1 MAVKKLLLML
11 VLCPMVGCSQAGGGA
26 DAGPEPLPL
35 DEPLGAGQVRAGVI
49 DKQSELLSG
58 VEAHGWIGDFKLYN
72 DRVAFIV
79 ENISEPRGWM
89 PYGGTLLDADRVRG
103 EGQAGEELFEEM
115 AINIDLMTLY
125 PTEAEVVNDGSDG
138 QPALVR
144 IRGEQRGIPLVDAA
158 VGGALEPKNFDI
170 IQDYI
175 LEPDAD
181 YLRIRT
187 SFKSRTASPV
197 SIQVGDL
204 VLNGD
209 RTSDFFKGAGI
220 SDEYTGGSA
229 DYYGGFAPCLC
240 YLYTGAQGGIQ
251 SALSIESIT
260 PMVIAQGQAPPRRDE
275 NPLVVERLL
284 IVGAGGMDACLRTLA
299 DVRKNGDQGLL
310 GGKLTDTGGAP
321 EAGAIVLARDDS
333 LPEGRDY
340 VDQTY
345 TGEDGNYEMQLLPG
359 SYRIEFRAPGRDA
372 LVLDAPALGAAE
384 SVSLDASLPPPARLH
399 FGCTG
404 EDRDGVQLGT
414 VPCKLSL
421 QAGLDADRHA
431 AVPIDL
437 VTFGAAGS
445 GELILPVGDWT
456 ATLSRGWEYS
466 IQRQNVTAV
475 AGQTVEVQG
484 TLRRQVDTSGYI
496 AADLHNHST
505 RSIDST
511 FQIEDKIGSNAC
523 EGLDLVVLADHDC
536 QADFTPQVE
545 GMIEDLPFD
554 LHKWVRFVTGNEI
567 SPMYAHH
574 TSFPLPTHPSGWIYW
589 QVPWT
594 LYDQGKF
601 VRFLEYPEILA
612 RERELGAEVINVAH
626 PLANS
631 GYFSYLGFDPPAVMP
646 RIDSLDPAK
655 FTPDFDTIELLNSDG
670 VDTMLDKILP
680 MWCAFNNQGMFR
692 TASGVSDAHQRG
704 SEAGFGR
711 TMVASSAERADLI
724 DLQEIWDNLRQHHAM
739 VSGGIFVR
747 LAIGEAAVGDLVSL
761 TGAFE
766 VHLHVEAAD
775 WVPVERVDLLAN
787 GEIVATFDLAQ
798 PGEVDAQHPAV
809 RFDGDIAQNPAA
821 DTWYAAVAR
830 GPADDRLDPV
840 FRGARAVG
848 MTNAIR
854 VDLDGNGVFDPP
866 DK

>member
-1 MAVKKLLLML
+1 MKKLFLFF
-11 VLCPMVGCSQAGGGA
+11 VLCPMVGCSQVGGGA
-26 DAGPEPLPL
+26 DAGPDRLAL
-35 DEPLGAGQVRAGVI
+35 DEPLGAGQVRAGI
-49 DKQSELLSG
+49 IAKESELLSG
-58 VEAHGWIGDFKLYN
+58 VDAHGWIGDFKLYN
-72 DRVAFIV
+72 NRVAFIV

-89 PYGGTLLDADRVRG
+89 PYGGTLLDAARVG
-103 EGQAGEELFEEM
+103 AEGQEGEELFEEM

-125 PTEAEVVNDGSDG
+125 PDEAEVVNDGSDG

-158 VGGALEPKNFDI
+158 VGGALEPKNLDI
-170 IQDYI
+170 VQDYI

-187 SFKSRTASPV
+187 SFQSRTASSV
-197 SIQVGDL
+197 SLQVGDL

-209 RTSDFFKGAGI
+209 RTADFFRGAGI
-220 SDEYTGGSA
+220 SDEYIGGKA
-229 DYYGGFAPCLC
+229 DYFGGFAPDLC
-240 YLYTGAQGGIQ
+240 YLYTGAEGGIQ

-260 PMVIAQGQAPPRRDE
+260 PMVIAEGQAPPRRDE
-275 NPLVVERLL
+275 NQFVVERLL

-299 DVRKNGDQGLL
+299 DVRQSADAGLL
-310 GGKLTDTGGAP
+310 GGKLTDADGKP
-321 EAGAIVLARDDS
+321 EPGAIVLARDNS
-333 LPEGRDY
+333 LPEGNDY
-340 VDQTY
+340 VNQTY
-345 TGEDGNYEMQLLPG
+345 TDADGNFEMQLTPG
-359 SYRIEFRAPGRDA
+359 SYRLEFRAAGRDT
-372 LVLDAPALGAAE
+372 LVVEAPQVSAAQ
-384 SVSLDASLPPPARLH
+384 SSSLDASMPAPARLH
-399 FGCTG
+399 FSCTG
-404 EDRDGVQLGT
+404 EDRDGGQLGP

-431 AVPIDL
+431 SVPVDL
-437 VTFGAAGS
+437 VTFGVAGS
-445 GELILPVGDWT
+445 GKLILPAGEWT

-466 IQRQNVTAV
+466 IVRKNITAETGVTIEFEGV
-475 AGQTVEVQG
+475 
-484 TLRRQVDTSGYI
+484 LRRQVDTSGYI

-511 FQIEDKIGSNAC
+511 FQIEDKIASNAC
-523 EGLDLVVLADHDC
+523 EGLDLVVLTDHDC
-536 QADFTPQVE
+536 QSDFTPQVE
-545 GMIEDLPFD
+545 RMIKDLPFD

-574 TSFPLPTHPSGWIYW
+574 TAFPLPTHPSGWIYW

-612 RERELGAEVINVAH
+612 RDRELGAEVINVAH
-626 PLANS
+626 PLSSS
-631 GYFSYLGFDPPAVMP
+631 GYFNYLGFDPPDVMP
-646 RIDSLDPAK
+646 RIDSLDPIK
-655 FTPDFDTIELLNSDG
+655 FTSDFDTIELLNSKD
-670 VDTMLDKILP
+670 VNEMLDRILP
-680 MWCAFNNQGMFR
+680 MWCALNNQGMFR
-692 TASGVSDAHQRG
+692 TASGVSDSHQRG

-711 TMVASSAERADLI
+711 TMVASSAERADLL
-724 DLQEIWDNLRQHHAM
+724 DLQEIWENLRQHHAM
-739 VSGGIFVR
+739 VGGGIFVR
-747 LAIGEAAVGDLVSL
+747 LSIGDAAVGDLVSL
-761 TGAFE
+761 SGAFD

-798 PGEVDAQHPAV
+798 PGQVDAQHPAV
-809 RFDGDIAQNPAA
+809 RFDGDVAQNPAA

-830 GPADDRLDPV
+830 GPDNDRLDPV

-854 VDLDGNGVFDPP
+854 VDIDGNGTFDPP